1 MISESDFMAIYNPI
15 VHENEGDYLLQ
26 TLEDAMAFANSR
38 GFDVF
43 HVWTIVD
50 AGCDEDGNLYASPG
64 AHLVNRLGYIVTE
77 KPWETGLEDAIWFED
92 DFDAD
97 EDFAA

>member
-15 VHENEGDYLLQ
+15 EHKSEGDFLLQ
-26 TLEDAMAFANSR
+26 SFDEAVAFAESM
-38 GFDVF
+38 GLTVS
-43 HVWTIVD
+43 HVWTILES
-50 AGCDEDGNLYASPG
+50 GCGDDDNLYASAG
-64 AHLVNRLGYIVTE
+64 AHLVNRIGFIVTE
-77 KPWETGLEDAIWFED
+77 KPWETGIEDAIWFED